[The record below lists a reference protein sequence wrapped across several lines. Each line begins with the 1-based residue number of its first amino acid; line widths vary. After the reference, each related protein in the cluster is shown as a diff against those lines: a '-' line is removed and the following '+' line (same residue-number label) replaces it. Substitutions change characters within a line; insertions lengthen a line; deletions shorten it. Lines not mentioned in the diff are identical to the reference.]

1 MQPVCFAI
9 RVIRVPRDNPWFR
22 LLHKIEIDK
31 RIRTWYDLI
40 TGEIYI
46 VGKETR

>member
-9 RVIRVPRDNPWFR
+9 RVIRVPRDNPRFR

-31 RIRTWYDLI
+31 PRHTWYDLTSGGI
-40 TGEIYI
+40 RIA
-46 VGKETR
+46 KEMWE